1 MNSFINLFN
10 SSVADC
16 WDDKA
21 ISQFR
26 VKELKYSEL
35 AVEIAVLQDMWQEAG
50 LGRGD
55 KIAINARS
63 SVNWMTVF
71 MASVSGGYVSVQ
83 LFNGFLPADT
93 ARLVCHSDSRILYTE
108 KAIFSSMDFEAM
120 PQLIGAVDT
129 ESGELLAYRNGFD
142 AIYNRRYETF
152 LAKYPGGYSKSDFL
166 ARTARIPEPGIDD
179 MCAIMYTS
187 GSTGN
192 PKGVMLS
199 VRNFSANVQLVTDK
213 LPMRRGENHLSVLP
227 YAHIFGLT
235 VDAITSLS
243 IGMHLCVLG
252 TMPIPRILRE
262 AFAELRPKVFFAV
275 PMILGKFVEFVLG
288 DDMNSAELIDYENH
302 PDFCDAMR
310 QKVMDAMGGR
320 LEVFVTGGAA
330 IPPAIESLL
339 AFKLKT
345 PFITGYGMTE
355 TAPVISLGPVG
366 AYKAKSCGMV
376 YKDYVDVKI
385 DSADPRH
392 IPGEV
397 MVKGD
402 IVFLGYYK
410 NPEATSQVLL
420 ESGWLR
426 TGDIGVLDG
435 DNVLFLMGRCKNMLL
450 STNGQ
455 NIFPEEIEVVLNTLP
470 FVSESLVVMREGR
483 IHAIIVPDAVAIDSM
498 GYDAQ
503 TVTSLMEANIAEL
516 NTRIPVYSSVNTF
529 EIRYEPFAK
538 TPKGSI
544 RRFMYA

>member
-10 SSVADC
+10 SSVAEC
-16 WDDKA
+16 WDCKGL
-21 ISQFR
+21 SQFR

-35 AVEIAVLQDMWQEAG
+35 AREMAVLQDMWQEAG
-50 LGRGD
+50 LERGD
-55 KIAINARS
+55 KISINAKS
-63 SVNWMTVF
+63 GVNWITVF

-83 LFNGFLPADT
+83 LFNGFLPSDT
-93 ARLVCHSDSRILYTE
+93 ASLVCHSDSRILYTE
-108 KAIFSSMDFEAM
+108 KANFSSMDFEAM
-120 PQLIGAVDT
+120 PQLLGAVDT
-129 ESGELLAYRNGFD
+129 ESGELLASRNGFD
-142 AIYNRRYETF
+142 VIYNNRYAAF
-152 LAKYPGGYSKSDFL
+152 DAKYPDGYSKSDFL
-166 ARTARIPEPGIDD
+166 ARLSRMSIPSLDD

-199 VRNFSANVQLVTDK
+199 VRNFSANVNFLART

-243 IGMHLCVLG
+243 IGMHLCILG
-252 TMPIPRILRE
+252 AMPIPRILKE
-262 AFAELRPKVFFAV
+262 AFAELHPKVFFAV
-275 PMILGKFVEFVLG
+275 PMILGKFVESVLG
-288 DDMNSAELIDYENH
+288 DDINAAELNDYQNH
-302 PDFCDAMR
+302 PEFCEQLR
-310 QKVMDAMGGR
+310 QRVMDAMGGQ
-320 LEVFVTGGAA
+320 LQVFATGGAA

-385 DSADPRH
+385 NSADPRN

-410 NPEATSQVLL
+410 NPQATAQVLL
-420 ESGWLR
+420 EDGWLR
-426 TGDIGVLDG
+426 TGDIGVMDE

-470 FVSESLVVMREGR
+470 LVAESLVVMRDGR
-483 IHAIIVPDAVAIDSM
+483 IHAIIVPDAAEIDRM

-503 TVTSLMEANIAEL
+503 TISAVMESNIARL
-516 NTRIPVYSSVNTF
+516 NTLIPAYSAVNAF
-529 EIRYEPFAK
+529 ELRYEAFAK

-544 RRFMYA
+544 KRFMYS

>member
-10 SSVADC
+10 SSVAEC
-16 WDDKA
+16 WDCKGL
-21 ISQFR
+21 SQFR

-35 AVEIAVLQDMWQEAG
+35 AKEMAVLQDMWQEAG
-50 LGRGD
+50 LERGD
-55 KIAINARS
+55 KISINAKS
-63 SVNWMTVF
+63 GVNWITVF

-83 LFNGFLPADT
+83 LFNGFLPSDT
-93 ARLVCHSDSRILYTE
+93 ASLVCHSDSRILYTE

-120 PQLIGAVDT
+120 PQLLGAVDT
-129 ESGELLAYRNGFD
+129 ESGELLASRNGFD
-142 AIYNRRYETF
+142 VIYNNRYAAF
-152 LAKYPGGYSKSDFL
+152 DAKYPDGYSKSDFL
-166 ARTARIPEPGIDD
+166 ERLSRMSAPSLDD

-199 VRNFSANVQLVTDK
+199 VRNFSANVNFLART

-243 IGMHLCVLG
+243 IGMHLCILG
-252 TMPIPRILRE
+252 AMPIPRILKE
-262 AFAELRPKVFFAV
+262 AFAELHPKVFFAV
-275 PMILGKFVEFVLG
+275 PMILGKFVESVLV
-288 DDMNSAELIDYENH
+288 DDINAAELNDYQNH
-302 PDFCDAMR
+302 PEFCEQLR
-310 QKVMDAMGGR
+310 QRVMDAMGGQ
-320 LEVFVTGGAA
+320 LQVFATGGAA

-385 DSADPRH
+385 NSADPRN

-402 IVFLGYYK
+402 IVFIGYYK
-410 NPEATSQVLL
+410 NPQATAQLLL
-420 ESGWLR
+420 EDGWLR
-426 TGDIGVLDG
+426 TGDIGVMDE

-470 FVSESLVVMREGR
+470 LVAESLVVMRDGR
-483 IHAIIVPDAVAIDSM
+483 IHAIIVPDAAEIDRM

-503 TVTSLMEANIAEL
+503 TISAVMESNIARL
-516 NTRIPVYSSVNTF
+516 NTLIPAYSAVNAF
-529 EIRYEPFAK
+529 ELRYEAFAK

-544 RRFMYA
+544 KRFMYS

>member
-10 SSVADC
+10 SSVAEC
-16 WDDKA
+16 WDCKGL
-21 ISQFR
+21 SQFR

-35 AVEIAVLQDMWQEAG
+35 AREIAVLQDMWQEAG
-50 LGRGD
+50 LERGD
-55 KIAINARS
+55 KISINAKS
-63 SVNWMTVF
+63 GVNWITVF

-83 LFNGFLPADT
+83 LFNGFLPSDT
-93 ARLVCHSDSRILYTE
+93 ASLVCHSDSRILYTE

-120 PQLIGAVDT
+120 PQLLGAVDT
-129 ESGELLAYRNGFD
+129 ESGELLASRNGFD
-142 AIYNRRYETF
+142 VIYNNRYAAF
-152 LAKYPGGYSKSDFL
+152 DAKYPDGYSKSDFL
-166 ARTARIPEPGIDD
+166 ERLSRMSIPSLNN

-199 VRNFSANVQLVTDK
+199 VRNFSANVNFLART

-243 IGMHLCVLG
+243 IGMHLCILG
-252 TMPIPRILRE
+252 AMPIPRILKE
-262 AFAELRPKVFFAV
+262 AFAELHPKVFFAV
-275 PMILGKFVEFVLG
+275 PMILGKFVESVLG
-288 DDMNSAELIDYENH
+288 DDINAAELNDYQNH
-302 PDFCDAMR
+302 PEFCEQLR
-310 QKVMDAMGGR
+310 QRVMDAMGGQ
-320 LEVFVTGGAA
+320 LQVFATGGAA

-385 DSADPRH
+385 NSADPRN

-397 MVKGD
+397 MVKGE

-410 NPEATSQVLL
+410 NPQATAQVLM
-420 ESGWLR
+420 EDGWLR
-426 TGDIGVLDG
+426 TGDIGVMDE

-470 FVSESLVVMREGR
+470 LVAESLVVMRDGR
-483 IHAIIVPDAVAIDSM
+483 LHAIIVPDAAEIDRM

-503 TVTSLMEANIAEL
+503 TISAVMESNIARL
-516 NTRIPVYSSVNTF
+516 NTLIPAYSAVNAF
-529 EIRYEPFAK
+529 ELRYEAFAK

-544 RRFMYA
+544 KRFMYS

>member
-10 SSVADC
+10 SSVEEC
-16 WDDKA
+16 WDCKGL
-21 ISQFR
+21 SQFR

-35 AVEIAVLQDMWQEAG
+35 AKEMAVLQDMWQEAG
-50 LGRGD
+50 LERGD
-55 KIAINARS
+55 KISINAKS
-63 SVNWMTVF
+63 GVNWITVF

-83 LFNGFLPADT
+83 LFNGFLPSDT
-93 ARLVCHSDSRILYTE
+93 ASLVCHSDSRILYTE

-120 PQLIGAVDT
+120 PQLLGAVDT
-129 ESGELLAYRNGFD
+129 ESGELLASRNGFD
-142 AIYNRRYETF
+142 VIYNNRYAAF
-152 LAKYPGGYSKSDFL
+152 DAKYPDGYSKSDFL
-166 ARTARIPEPGIDD
+166 ERLSRMSAPSLDD

-199 VRNFSANVQLVTDK
+199 VRNFSANVNFLART

-243 IGMHLCVLG
+243 IGMHLCILG
-252 TMPIPRILRE
+252 AMPIPRILKE
-262 AFAELRPKVFFAV
+262 AFAKLHPKVFFAV
-275 PMILGKFVEFVLG
+275 PMILGKFVESVLV
-288 DDMNSAELIDYENH
+288 DDINAAELNDYQNH
-302 PDFCDAMR
+302 PEFCEQLR
-310 QKVMDAMGGR
+310 QRVMDAMGGQ
-320 LEVFVTGGAA
+320 LQVFATGGAA

-385 DSADPRH
+385 NSADPRN

-402 IVFLGYYK
+402 IVFIGYYK
-410 NPEATSQVLL
+410 NPQATAQLLL
-420 ESGWLR
+420 EDGWLR
-426 TGDIGVLDG
+426 TGDIGVMDE
-435 DNVLFLMGRCKNMLL
+435 DYVLFLMGRCKNMLL

-470 FVSESLVVMREGR
+470 LVAESLVVMRDGR
-483 IHAIIVPDAVAIDSM
+483 IHAIIVPDAAEIDRM

-503 TVTSLMEANIAEL
+503 TISAVMESNIARL
-516 NTRIPVYSSVNTF
+516 NTLIPAYSAVNAF
-529 EIRYEPFAK
+529 ELRYEAFAK

-544 RRFMYA
+544 KRFMYS

>member
-10 SSVADC
+10 SSVAEC
-16 WDDKA
+16 WDCKGL
-21 ISQFR
+21 SQFR

-35 AVEIAVLQDMWQEAG
+35 AREMAVLQDMWQEAG
-50 LGRGD
+50 LERGD
-55 KIAINARS
+55 KISINAKS
-63 SVNWMTVF
+63 GVNWITVF

-83 LFNGFLPADT
+83 LFNGFLPSDT
-93 ARLVCHSDSRILYTE
+93 ASLVCHSDSRILYTE

-120 PQLIGAVDT
+120 PQLLGAVDT
-129 ESGELLAYRNGFD
+129 ESGELLASRNGFD
-142 AIYNRRYETF
+142 VIYNNRYAAF
-152 LAKYPGGYSKSDFL
+152 DAKYPDGYSKSDFL
-166 ARTARIPEPGIDD
+166 ARLSRMSIPSLDD

-199 VRNFSANVQLVTDK
+199 VRNFSANVNFLART

-243 IGMHLCVLG
+243 IGMHLCILG
-252 TMPIPRILRE
+252 AMPIPRILKE
-262 AFAELRPKVFFAV
+262 TFAELHPKVFFAV
-275 PMILGKFVEFVLG
+275 PMILGKFVESVLG
-288 DDMNSAELIDYENH
+288 DDINAAELNDYQNH
-302 PDFCDAMR
+302 PEFCEQLR
-310 QKVMDAMGGR
+310 QRVMDAMGGQ
-320 LEVFVTGGAA
+320 LQVFATGGAA

-385 DSADPRH
+385 NSADPRN

-397 MVKGD
+397 MVKGE

-410 NPEATSQVLL
+410 NPQATAQVLL
-420 ESGWLR
+420 EDGWLR
-426 TGDIGVLDG
+426 TGDIGVMDE

-470 FVSESLVVMREGR
+470 LVAESLVVMRDGR
-483 IHAIIVPDAVAIDSM
+483 LHAIIVPDAAEIDRM

-503 TVTSLMEANIAEL
+503 TISAVMESNIARL
-516 NTRIPVYSSVNTF
+516 NTRIPAYSAVNAF
-529 EIRYEPFAK
+529 ELRYEAFAK

-544 RRFMYA
+544 KRFMYS

>member
-10 SSVADC
+10 SSVEEC
-16 WDDKA
+16 WDCKGL
-21 ISQFR
+21 SQFR

-35 AVEIAVLQDMWQEAG
+35 AKEMAVLQDMWQEAG
-50 LGRGD
+50 LERGD
-55 KIAINARS
+55 KISINAKS
-63 SVNWMTVF
+63 GVNWITVF

-83 LFNGFLPADT
+83 LFNGFLPSDT
-93 ARLVCHSDSRILYTE
+93 ASLVCHSDSRILYTE

-120 PQLIGAVDT
+120 PQLLGAVDT
-129 ESGELLAYRNGFD
+129 ESGELLASRNGFD
-142 AIYNRRYETF
+142 VIYNNRYAAF
-152 LAKYPGGYSKSDFL
+152 DAKYPDGYSKSDFL
-166 ARTARIPEPGIDD
+166 ERLSRMSAPSLDD

-199 VRNFSANVQLVTDK
+199 VRNFSANVNFLART

-243 IGMHLCVLG
+243 IGMHLCILG
-252 TMPIPRILRE
+252 AMPIPRILKE
-262 AFAELRPKVFFAV
+262 AFAELHPKVFFAV
-275 PMILGKFVEFVLG
+275 PMILGKFVESVLV
-288 DDMNSAELIDYENH
+288 DDINAAELNDYQNH
-302 PDFCDAMR
+302 PEFCEQLR
-310 QKVMDAMGGR
+310 QRVMDAMGGQ
-320 LEVFVTGGAA
+320 LQVFATGGAA

-385 DSADPRH
+385 NSADPRN

-402 IVFLGYYK
+402 IVFIGYYK
-410 NPEATSQVLL
+410 NPQATAQLLL
-420 ESGWLR
+420 EDGWLR
-426 TGDIGVLDG
+426 TGDIGVMDE

-470 FVSESLVVMREGR
+470 LVAESLVVMRDGR
-483 IHAIIVPDAVAIDSM
+483 IHAIIVPDAAEIDRM

-503 TVTSLMEANIAEL
+503 TISAVMESNIARL
-516 NTRIPVYSSVNTF
+516 NTLIPAYSAVNAF
-529 EIRYEPFAK
+529 ELRYEAFAK

-544 RRFMYA
+544 KRFMYS

>member
-10 SSVADC
+10 SSVAEC
-16 WDDKA
+16 WDCKGL
-21 ISQFR
+21 SQFR

-35 AVEIAVLQDMWQEAG
+35 AREMAVLQDMWQEAG
-50 LGRGD
+50 LERGD
-55 KIAINARS
+55 KISINAKS
-63 SVNWMTVF
+63 GVNWITVF

-83 LFNGFLPADT
+83 LFNGFLPSDT
-93 ARLVCHSDSRILYTE
+93 ASLVCHSDSRILYTE
-108 KAIFSSMDFEAM
+108 KANFSSMDFEAM
-120 PQLIGAVDT
+120 PQLLGAVDT

-142 AIYNRRYETF
+142 VIYNNRYAAF
-152 LAKYPGGYSKSDFL
+152 DAKYPDGYSKSDFL
-166 ARTARIPEPGIDD
+166 ERLSRMSIPSLDD

-199 VRNFSANVQLVTDK
+199 VRNFSANVNFLART

-243 IGMHLCVLG
+243 IGMHLCILG
-252 TMPIPRILRE
+252 AMPIPRILKE
-262 AFAELRPKVFFAV
+262 AFAELHPKVFFAV
-275 PMILGKFVEFVLG
+275 PMILGKFVESVLG
-288 DDMNSAELIDYENH
+288 DDIYAAELNDYQNH
-302 PDFCDAMR
+302 PEFCEQLR
-310 QKVMDAMGGR
+310 QRVMDAMGGQ
-320 LEVFVTGGAA
+320 LQVFATGGAA

-385 DSADPRH
+385 NSADPRN

-410 NPEATSQVLL
+410 NPQATAQVLM
-420 ESGWLR
+420 EDGWLR
-426 TGDIGVLDG
+426 TGDIGVMDE

-470 FVSESLVVMREGR
+470 LVAESLVVMRDGR
-483 IHAIIVPDAVAIDSM
+483 LHAIIVPDAAEIDRM

-503 TVTSLMEANIAEL
+503 TISAVMESNIARL
-516 NTRIPVYSSVNTF
+516 NTLIPAYSAVNAF
-529 EIRYEPFAK
+529 ELRYEAFAK

-544 RRFMYA
+544 KRFMYS

>member
-10 SSVADC
+10 SSVEEC
-16 WDDKA
+16 WDCKGL
-21 ISQFR
+21 SQFR

-35 AVEIAVLQDMWQEAG
+35 AKEMAVLQDMWQEAG
-50 LGRGD
+50 LERGD
-55 KIAINARS
+55 KISINAKS
-63 SVNWMTVF
+63 GVNWITVF

-83 LFNGFLPADT
+83 LFNGFLPSDT
-93 ARLVCHSDSRILYTE
+93 ASLVCPSDSRILYTE

-120 PQLIGAVDT
+120 PQLLGAVDT
-129 ESGELLAYRNGFD
+129 ESGELLASRNGFD
-142 AIYNRRYETF
+142 VIYNNRYAAF
-152 LAKYPGGYSKSDFL
+152 DAKYPDGYSKSDFL
-166 ARTARIPEPGIDD
+166 ERLSRMSAPSLDD

-199 VRNFSANVQLVTDK
+199 VRNFSANVNFLART

-243 IGMHLCVLG
+243 IGMHLCILG
-252 TMPIPRILRE
+252 AMPIPRILKE
-262 AFAELRPKVFFAV
+262 AFAELHPKVFFAV
-275 PMILGKFVEFVLG
+275 PMILGKFVESVLV
-288 DDMNSAELIDYENH
+288 DDINAAELNDYQNH
-302 PDFCDAMR
+302 PEFCEQLR
-310 QKVMDAMGGR
+310 QRVMDAMGGQ
-320 LEVFVTGGAA
+320 LQVFATGGAA

-385 DSADPRH
+385 NSADPRN

-402 IVFLGYYK
+402 IVFIGYYK
-410 NPEATSQVLL
+410 NPQATAQLLL
-420 ESGWLR
+420 EDGWLR
-426 TGDIGVLDG
+426 TGDIGVMDE

-470 FVSESLVVMREGR
+470 LVAESLVVMRDGR
-483 IHAIIVPDAVAIDSM
+483 IHAIIVPDAAEIDRM

-503 TVTSLMEANIAEL
+503 TISAVMESNIARL
-516 NTRIPVYSSVNTF
+516 NTLIPAYSAVNAF
-529 EIRYEPFAK
+529 ELRYEAFAK

-544 RRFMYA
+544 KRFMYS

>member
-10 SSVADC
+10 SSVAEC
-16 WDDKA
+16 WDCKGL
-21 ISQFR
+21 SQFR

-35 AVEIAVLQDMWQEAG
+35 AREIAVLQDMWQEAG
-50 LGRGD
+50 LERGD
-55 KIAINARS
+55 KISINAKS
-63 SVNWMTVF
+63 GVNWITVF

-83 LFNGFLPADT
+83 LFNGFLPSDT
-93 ARLVCHSDSRILYTE
+93 ASLVCHSDSRILYTE

-120 PQLIGAVDT
+120 PQLLGAVDT
-129 ESGELLAYRNGFD
+129 ESGELLASRNGFD
-142 AIYNRRYETF
+142 VIYNNRYAAF
-152 LAKYPGGYSKSDFL
+152 DAKYPDGYSKSDFL
-166 ARTARIPEPGIDD
+166 ERLSRMSIPSLDD

-199 VRNFSANVQLVTDK
+199 VRNFSANVNFLART

-243 IGMHLCVLG
+243 IGMHLCILG
-252 TMPIPRILRE
+252 AMPIPRILKE
-262 AFAELRPKVFFAV
+262 AFAELHPKVFFAV
-275 PMILGKFVEFVLG
+275 PMILGKFVESVLG
-288 DDMNSAELIDYENH
+288 DDINAAELNDYQNH
-302 PDFCDAMR
+302 PEFCDQLR
-310 QKVMDAMGGR
+310 QRVMEAMGGR
-320 LEVFVTGGAA
+320 LEVFATGGAA

-376 YKDYVDVKI
+376 YNDYVDVKI
-385 DSADPRH
+385 NSADPRN

-402 IVFLGYYK
+402 IVFIGYYK
-410 NPEATSQVLL
+410 NPQATAQVLL
-420 ESGWLR
+420 EDGWLR
-426 TGDIGVLDG
+426 TGDIGVMDE

-470 FVSESLVVMREGR
+470 LVAESLVVMRDGR
-483 IHAIIVPDAVAIDSM
+483 IHAIIVPDAAEIDRM

-503 TVTSLMEANIAEL
+503 TISAVMESNIARL
-516 NTRIPVYSSVNTF
+516 NTLIPAYSAVNAF
-529 EIRYEPFAK
+529 ELRYEAFAK

-544 RRFMYA
+544 KRFMYS

>member
-10 SSVADC
+10 SSVAEC
-16 WDDKA
+16 WDCKGL
-21 ISQFR
+21 SQFR

-35 AVEIAVLQDMWQEAG
+35 AREIAVLQDMWQEAG
-50 LGRGD
+50 LERGD
-55 KIAINARS
+55 KISINAKS
-63 SVNWMTVF
+63 GVNWITVF

-83 LFNGFLPADT
+83 LFNGFLPSDT
-93 ARLVCHSDSRILYTE
+93 ASLVCHSDSRILYTE

-120 PQLIGAVDT
+120 PQLLGAVDT
-129 ESGELLAYRNGFD
+129 ESGELLASRNGFD
-142 AIYNRRYETF
+142 VIYNNRYAAF
-152 LAKYPGGYSKSDFL
+152 DAKYPDGYSKSDFL
-166 ARTARIPEPGIDD
+166 ERLSRMSIPSLDD

-199 VRNFSANVQLVTDK
+199 VRNFSANVNFLART

-243 IGMHLCVLG
+243 IGMHLCILG
-252 TMPIPRILRE
+252 AMPIPRILKE
-262 AFAELRPKVFFAV
+262 AFAELHPKVFFAV
-275 PMILGKFVEFVLG
+275 PMILGKFVESVLG
-288 DDMNSAELIDYENH
+288 DDIYAAELNDYQNH
-302 PDFCDAMR
+302 PEFCEQLR
-310 QKVMDAMGGR
+310 QRVMDAMGGQ
-320 LEVFVTGGAA
+320 LQVFATGGAA

-385 DSADPRH
+385 NSADPRN

-410 NPEATSQVLL
+410 NPQATAQVLM
-420 ESGWLR
+420 EDGWLR
-426 TGDIGVLDG
+426 TGDIGVMDE

-470 FVSESLVVMREGR
+470 LVAESLVVMRDGR
-483 IHAIIVPDAVAIDSM
+483 LHAIIVPDAAEIDRM

-503 TVTSLMEANIAEL
+503 TISAVMESNIARL
-516 NTRIPVYSSVNTF
+516 NTLIPAYSAVNAF
-529 EIRYEPFAK
+529 ELRYEAFAK

-544 RRFMYA
+544 KRFMYS

>member
-10 SSVADC
+10 SSVAEC
-16 WDDKA
+16 WDCKGL
-21 ISQFR
+21 SQFR

-35 AVEIAVLQDMWQEAG
+35 AREMAVLQDMWQEAG
-50 LGRGD
+50 LERGD
-55 KIAINARS
+55 KISINAKS
-63 SVNWMTVF
+63 GVNWITVF

-83 LFNGFLPADT
+83 LFNGFLPSDT
-93 ARLVCHSDSRILYTE
+93 ASLVCHSDSRILYTE
-108 KAIFSSMDFEAM
+108 KANFSSMDFEAM
-120 PQLIGAVDT
+120 PQLLGAVDT

-142 AIYNRRYETF
+142 VIYNNRYAAF
-152 LAKYPGGYSKSDFL
+152 DAKYPDGYSKSDFL
-166 ARTARIPEPGIDD
+166 ARLSRMSIPSLDD

-199 VRNFSANVQLVTDK
+199 VRNFSANVNFLART

-243 IGMHLCVLG
+243 IGMHLCILG
-252 TMPIPRILRE
+252 AMPIPRILKE
-262 AFAELRPKVFFAV
+262 AFAELHPKVFFAV
-275 PMILGKFVEFVLG
+275 PMILGKFVESVLG
-288 DDMNSAELIDYENH
+288 DDIYAAELNDYQNH
-302 PDFCDAMR
+302 PEFCEQLR
-310 QKVMDAMGGR
+310 QRVMDAMGGQ
-320 LEVFVTGGAA
+320 LQVFATGGAA

-385 DSADPRH
+385 NSADPRN

-410 NPEATSQVLL
+410 NPQATAQVLM
-420 ESGWLR
+420 EDGWLR
-426 TGDIGVLDG
+426 TGDIGVMDE

-470 FVSESLVVMREGR
+470 LVAESLVVMRDGR
-483 IHAIIVPDAVAIDSM
+483 LHAIIVPDAAEIDRM

-503 TVTSLMEANIAEL
+503 TISAVMESNIARL
-516 NTRIPVYSSVNTF
+516 NTLIPAYSAVNAF
-529 EIRYEPFAK
+529 ELRYEAFAK

-544 RRFMYA
+544 KRFMYS

>member
-10 SSVADC
+10 SSVEEC
-16 WDDKA
+16 WDCKGL
-21 ISQFR
+21 SQFR

-35 AVEIAVLQDMWQEAG
+35 AKEMAVLQDMWQEAG
-50 LGRGD
+50 LERGD
-55 KIAINARS
+55 KISINAKS
-63 SVNWMTVF
+63 GVNWITVF

-83 LFNGFLPADT
+83 LFNGFLPSDT
-93 ARLVCHSDSRILYTE
+93 ASLVCHSDSRILYTE

-120 PQLIGAVDT
+120 PQLLGAVDT
-129 ESGELLAYRNGFD
+129 ESGELLASRNGFD
-142 AIYNRRYETF
+142 VIYNNRYAAF
-152 LAKYPGGYSKSDFL
+152 DAKYPDGYSKSDFL
-166 ARTARIPEPGIDD
+166 ERLSRMSAPSLDD

-199 VRNFSANVQLVTDK
+199 VRNFSANVNFLART

-243 IGMHLCVLG
+243 IGMHLCILG
-252 TMPIPRILRE
+252 AMPIPRILKE
-262 AFAELRPKVFFAV
+262 AFAELHPKVFFAV
-275 PMILGKFVEFVLG
+275 PMILGKFVESVLV
-288 DDMNSAELIDYENH
+288 DDINAAELNDYQNH
-302 PDFCDAMR
+302 PEFCEQLR
-310 QKVMDAMGGR
+310 QRVMDAMGGQ
-320 LEVFVTGGAA
+320 LQVFATGGAA

-366 AYKAKSCGMV
+366 AYKAQSCGMV

-385 DSADPRH
+385 NSADPRN

-402 IVFLGYYK
+402 IVFIGYYK
-410 NPEATSQVLL
+410 NPQATAQLLL
-420 ESGWLR
+420 EDGWLR
-426 TGDIGVLDG
+426 TGDIGVMDE

-470 FVSESLVVMREGR
+470 LVAESLVVMRDGR
-483 IHAIIVPDAVAIDSM
+483 IHAIIVPDAAEIDRM

-503 TVTSLMEANIAEL
+503 TISAVMESNIARL
-516 NTRIPVYSSVNTF
+516 NTLIPAYSAVNAF
-529 EIRYEPFAK
+529 ELRYEAFAK

-544 RRFMYA
+544 KRFMYS

>member
-10 SSVADC
+10 SSVAEC
-16 WDDKA
+16 WDCKGL
-21 ISQFR
+21 SQFR

-35 AVEIAVLQDMWQEAG
+35 AREMAVLQDMWQEAG
-50 LGRGD
+50 LERGD
-55 KIAINARS
+55 KISINAKS
-63 SVNWMTVF
+63 GVNWITVF

-83 LFNGFLPADT
+83 LFNGFLPSDT
-93 ARLVCHSDSRILYTE
+93 ASLVCHSDSRILYTE
-108 KAIFSSMDFEAM
+108 KANFSSMDFEAM
-120 PQLIGAVDT
+120 PQLLGAVDT
-129 ESGELLAYRNGFD
+129 ESGELLASRNGFD
-142 AIYNRRYETF
+142 VIYNNRYAAF
-152 LAKYPGGYSKSDFL
+152 DAKYPDGYSKSDFL
-166 ARTARIPEPGIDD
+166 ARLSRMSIPSLDD

-199 VRNFSANVQLVTDK
+199 VRNFSANVNFLART

-243 IGMHLCVLG
+243 IGMHLCILG
-252 TMPIPRILRE
+252 AMPIPRILKE
-262 AFAELRPKVFFAV
+262 AFAELHPKVFFAV
-275 PMILGKFVEFVLG
+275 PMILGKFVESVLG
-288 DDMNSAELIDYENH
+288 DDINAEELNDYQNH
-302 PDFCDAMR
+302 PEFCEQLR
-310 QKVMDAMGGR
+310 QRVMDAMGGQ
-320 LEVFVTGGAA
+320 LQVFATGGAA

-385 DSADPRH
+385 NSADPRN

-410 NPEATSQVLL
+410 NPQATAQVLM
-420 ESGWLR
+420 EDGWLR
-426 TGDIGVLDG
+426 TGDIGVMDE

-470 FVSESLVVMREGR
+470 LVAESLVVMRDGR
-483 IHAIIVPDAVAIDSM
+483 LHAIIVPDAAEIDRM

-503 TVTSLMEANIAEL
+503 TISAVMESNIARL
-516 NTRIPVYSSVNTF
+516 NTLIPAYSAVNAF
-529 EIRYEPFAK
+529 ELRYEAFAK

-544 RRFMYA
+544 KRFMYS

>member
-10 SSVADC
+10 SSVAEC
-16 WDDKA
+16 WDCKGL
-21 ISQFR
+21 SQFR

-35 AVEIAVLQDMWQEAG
+35 AREMAVLQDMWQEAG
-50 LGRGD
+50 LERGD
-55 KIAINARS
+55 KISINAKS
-63 SVNWMTVF
+63 GVNWITVF

-83 LFNGFLPADT
+83 LFNGFLPSDT
-93 ARLVCHSDSRILYTE
+93 ASLVCHSDSRILYTE
-108 KAIFSSMDFEAM
+108 KANFSSMDFEAM
-120 PQLIGAVDT
+120 PQLLGAVDT
-129 ESGELLAYRNGFD
+129 ESGELLASRNGFD
-142 AIYNRRYETF
+142 VIYNNRYAAF
-152 LAKYPGGYSKSDFL
+152 DAKYPDGYSKSDFL
-166 ARTARIPEPGIDD
+166 ARLSRMSIPSLDD

-199 VRNFSANVQLVTDK
+199 VRNFSANVNFLART

-243 IGMHLCVLG
+243 IGMHLCILG
-252 TMPIPRILRE
+252 AMPIPRILKE
-262 AFAELRPKVFFAV
+262 AFAELHPKVFFAV
-275 PMILGKFVEFVLG
+275 PMILGKFVESVLG
-288 DDMNSAELIDYENH
+288 DDINAAELNDYQNH
-302 PDFCDAMR
+302 PEFCEQLR
-310 QKVMDAMGGR
+310 QRVMDAMGGQ
-320 LEVFVTGGAA
+320 LQVFATGGAA

-385 DSADPRH
+385 NSADPRN

-410 NPEATSQVLL
+410 NPQATAQVLM
-420 ESGWLR
+420 EDGWLR
-426 TGDIGVLDG
+426 TGDIGVMDE

-470 FVSESLVVMREGR
+470 LVAESLVVMRDGR
-483 IHAIIVPDAVAIDSM
+483 LHAIIVPDAAEIDRM

-503 TVTSLMEANIAEL
+503 TISAVMESNIARL
-516 NTRIPVYSSVNTF
+516 NTLIPAYSAVNAF
-529 EIRYEPFAK
+529 ELRYEAFAK

-544 RRFMYA
+544 KRFMYS

>member
-10 SSVADC
+10 SSVAEC
-16 WDDKA
+16 WDCKGL
-21 ISQFR
+21 SQFR

-35 AVEIAVLQDMWQEAG
+35 AREMAVLQDMWQEAG
-50 LGRGD
+50 LERGD
-55 KIAINARS
+55 KISINAKS
-63 SVNWMTVF
+63 GVNWITVF

-83 LFNGFLPADT
+83 LFNGFLPSDT
-93 ARLVCHSDSRILYTE
+93 ASLVCHSDSRILYTE
-108 KAIFSSMDFEAM
+108 KANFSSMDFEAM
-120 PQLIGAVDT
+120 PQLLGAVDT
-129 ESGELLAYRNGFD
+129 ESGELLASRNGFD
-142 AIYNRRYETF
+142 VIYNNRYAAF
-152 LAKYPGGYSKSDFL
+152 DAKYPDGYSKSDFL
-166 ARTARIPEPGIDD
+166 ARLSRMSIPSLDD

-199 VRNFSANVQLVTDK
+199 VRNFSANVNFLART

-243 IGMHLCVLG
+243 IGMHLCILG
-252 TMPIPRILRE
+252 AMPIPRILKE
-262 AFAELRPKVFFAV
+262 AFAELHPKVFFAV
-275 PMILGKFVEFVLG
+275 PMILGKFVESVLG
-288 DDMNSAELIDYENH
+288 DDINAAELNDYQNH
-302 PDFCDAMR
+302 PEFCEQLR
-310 QKVMDAMGGR
+310 QRVMDAMGGQ
-320 LEVFVTGGAA
+320 LQVFATGGAA

-385 DSADPRH
+385 NSADPRN

-410 NPEATSQVLL
+410 NPQATAQVLM
-420 ESGWLR
+420 EDGWLR
-426 TGDIGVLDG
+426 TGDIGVMDE

-470 FVSESLVVMREGR
+470 LVAESLVVMRDGR
-483 IHAIIVPDAVAIDSM
+483 LHAIIVPDAAEIDRM

-503 TVTSLMEANIAEL
+503 TISAVMESNIARL
-516 NTRIPVYSSVNTF
+516 NTLIPAYSAVNAF
-529 EIRYEPFAK
+529 ELRYEAFAK

-544 RRFMYA
+544 KRFKYS